1 MERECRGEA
10 RALKYFK
17 IFGGLSHF
25 QWLKE
30 KPAKGKVILD
40 GQKTDENNMLFLAA
54 TKKLPKITLFLAAFT
69 QPPKIVLL
77 LTASS

>member
-1 MERECRGEA
+1 M
-10 RALKYFK
+10 
-17 IFGGLSHF
+17 
-25 QWLKE
+25 
-30 KPAKGKVILD
+30 AK
-40 GQKTDENNMLFLAA
+40 KTDENNMLFLAA